1 MRTKITPKLR
11 SIMVASV
18 GSGDASKS
26 NRHSKQEWIPVR
38 GKKGGNQKKR
48 FETKIGEDNSN
59 LVYMPYNGRARVV
72 FAGVAPHEKHAC
84 NHVPFPKS
92 SNENGNRRFR
102 KRKCVKKKPVQRQVK
117 PTRQSATRVK
127 NEWVKF
133 EKLLSEFQPEES
145 KLLSGGLEATH
156 QKLQRNSKHIVSSL
170 ESTQKA
176 CQEIEKS
183 ITIERTF
190 YDKLYQMHLK
200 RIPKTWQ
207 QEAQKVYMTALT
219 WQRTNDGNQASSNE
233 APEVLMAPFKSLG
246 AGQCR
251 LDQYHKVFHEFHEQ
265 YKKFKRLTNYSGDL
279 TERLRYHNASLDHHL
294 KLETKQCRFL
304 HSQRRKL
311 ARTPHL
317 SFELLRD
324 EFYRGLHQDFGVSNE
339 TRAQFAQTQM
349 QGHTFDR
356 IERAFAAS
364 SISSPN
370 LNDPILISNM
380 DLTIGPQGSSI
391 ADSAFLPGPSNQTGG
406 GSNEETSTVRAH
418 GDQASVRV
426 YGSNDNASHPS
437 DEQRETDLDTAAVL
451 QYLRRTAPNIASN
464 FEQLLNRSAALP
476 SQNSKEEEDDST
488 SSVSNSSI
496 SSTLEKLLR
505 NYKSLND
512 DIKNS

>member
-26 NRHSKQEWIPVR
+26 NRHSEQEWIPVR
-38 GKKGGNQKKR
+38 GKKGGNPKKR

-176 CQEIEKS
+176 CQDIEKS

-251 LDQYHKVFHEFHEQ
+251 LDQYH
-265 YKKFKRLTNYSGDL
+265 
-279 TERLRYHNASLDHHL
+279 
-294 KLETKQCRFL
+294 
-304 HSQRRKL
+304 
-311 ARTPHL
+311 
-317 SFELLRD
+317 
-324 EFYRGLHQDFGVSNE
+324 
-339 TRAQFAQTQM
+339 
-349 QGHTFDR
+349 
-356 IERAFAAS
+356 
-364 SISSPN
+364 
-370 LNDPILISNM
+370 
-380 DLTIGPQGSSI
+380 
-391 ADSAFLPGPSNQTGG
+391 
-406 GSNEETSTVRAH
+406 
-418 GDQASVRV
+418 
-426 YGSNDNASHPS
+426 
-437 DEQRETDLDTAAVL
+437 
-451 QYLRRTAPNIASN
+451 
-464 FEQLLNRSAALP
+464 
-476 SQNSKEEEDDST
+476 
-488 SSVSNSSI
+488 
-496 SSTLEKLLR
+496 
-505 NYKSLND
+505 
-512 DIKNS
+512 